1 MLDGAAPVGFGAV
14 VAGAGF
20 VAGPLMLGGARCLDA
35 SRGWCLVSEE
45 SSLRFMWTG
54 CNVQVAFC
62 IYFGALI

>member
-35 SRGWCLVSEE
+35 SRGWCAWLVKRVRYDLCGLDAMFRLPSVFI
-45 SSLRFMWTG
+45 LGR
-54 CNVQVAFC
+54 
-62 IYFGALI
+62 